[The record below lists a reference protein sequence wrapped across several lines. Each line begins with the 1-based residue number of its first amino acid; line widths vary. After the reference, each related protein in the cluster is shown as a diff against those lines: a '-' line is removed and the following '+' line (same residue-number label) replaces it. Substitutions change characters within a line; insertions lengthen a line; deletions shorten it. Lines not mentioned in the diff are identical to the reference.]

1 MLEVIERDELKL
13 LLEVGML
20 AATQGDVEAS
30 KVIFDAIEQERPDA
44 PASYVGPAIA
54 LLFRGRTADA
64 IGALQRGLKVVGEAD
79 RPDLQALLGV
89 ALHIDGR
96 GAESDQALQA
106 SHTHPLSAALLARAK
121 RTPLGG

>member
-1 MLEVIERDELKL
+1 MSDVIERDELKL
-13 LLEVGML
+13 LVEVGML
-20 AATQGDVEAS
+20 AATQGDVEAA

-44 PASYVGPAIA
+44 AASYAGPAMA

-64 IGALQRGLKVVGEAD
+64 ISALQRGLKAVGETD

-96 GAESDQALQA
+96 GAESAQALNA
-106 SHTHPLSAALLARAK
+106 SHTHPLSAALLAQWK
-121 RTPLGG
+121 RTLPGG